1 MQWAAVTT
9 WRQDTSVPP
18 QKWPP
23 FLVRTAAV
31 HGHAP
36 AAATVPPT
44 MRSPTPQLDAGAV
57 VAALPLV
64 LVLTDASVVDVSHQ
78 KILLV
83 SRGASRSK
91 PSSSA
96 PSPPPSALAW
106 PSPVAA

>member
-9 WRQDTSVPP
+9 WRHDTSVPP

-44 MRSPTPQLDAGAV
+44 MRSPTPQVDAGAV
-57 VAALPLV
+57 AAAV
-64 LVLTDASVVDVSHQ
+64 LLASVLTDASVVEVSHQ
-78 KILLV
+78 KILLG
-83 SRGASRSK
+83 SRGASC
-91 PSSSA
+91 PP
-96 PSPPPSALAW
+96 PSPPAPPPASRAGSSLI
-106 PSPVAA
+106 PD